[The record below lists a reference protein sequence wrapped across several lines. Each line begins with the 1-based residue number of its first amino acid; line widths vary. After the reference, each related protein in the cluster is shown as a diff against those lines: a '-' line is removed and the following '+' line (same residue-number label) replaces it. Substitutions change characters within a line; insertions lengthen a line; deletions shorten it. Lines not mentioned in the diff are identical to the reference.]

1 MLYVIE
7 ELKPVIK
14 LIFKLY
20 VEDGMGFQRISQE
33 LNTKFNYPTPSK
45 YYREKHLER
54 GRIYK
59 HKIQEK
65 WTKDMVSNILKN
77 EIYTGTFNYS

>member
-20 VEDGMGFQRISQE
+20 VEAGMGFQRISQE
-33 LNTKFNYPTPSK
+33 VNTKYNYPTPSK

-54 GRIYK
+54 GKYISIKFR
-59 HKIQEK
+59 
-65 WTKDMVSNILKN
+65 KN
-77 EIYTGTFNYS
+77 GQKTW